1 MKIALI
7 ACPYDLGRERVGMG
21 AGPVRYLEAG
31 VESSLSGKDIKVS
44 VETIDRE
51 GPFKDE
57 FQDEFPAVA
66 NVNARLADRVREA
79 VGRGDFPLVLGGNCD
94 TAIGVVAGL
103 EPSRISVIWFDAHG
117 DFGTPETTPSGYLG
131 SMPLSIVTGHCH
143 EQILKSTGNDTTVPE
158 ENVVMVDVRDAEPEQ
173 RLRLEN
179 SAIQVISS
187 GEIENSLHNAL
198 SDLSS
203 RVDEIYLHIDIDSLD
218 PRYAP
223 GVDFP
228 APDGLSVEDVETA
241 VGMAA
246 RIFHIRAAAFT
257 AYNPDK
263 DEDGKTLQA
272 GTRLIGAVAYAVT
285 GSKEVR
291 HGR

>member
-1 MKIALI
+1 MKTALI
-7 ACPYDLGRERVGMG
+7 ASPYDLGREGEGM
-21 AGPVRYLEAG
+21 ALGPARYLEAG
-31 VESSLSGKDIKVS
+31 VNRSLSKQGFEVE
-44 VETIDRE
+44 VETIERRR
-51 GPFKDE
+51 PFVDE
-57 FQDEFPAVA
+57 LRAVSDINAVVAEHVQDATE
-66 NVNARLADRVREA
+66 
-79 VGRGDFPLVLGGNCD
+79 RGDFPLVLGGNCD
-94 TAIGVVAGL
+94 TAIGVMAGL
-103 EPSRISVIWFDAHG
+103 EPSRVGVIWFDAHG
-117 DFGTPETTPSGYLG
+117 DFGTPETTPGGYLG
-131 SMPLSIVTGHCH
+131 SMPLSIITGHCH
-143 EQILKSTGNDTTVPE
+143 GQILKSTGNDTTVPE
-158 ENVVMVDVRDAEPEQ
+158 KNVVMVDVRNAEPEQ

-179 SAIQVISS
+179 SAIQVIASD
-187 GEIENSLHNAL
+187 EIASSLHNAL

-246 RIFHIRAAAFT
+246 RIFRIRAATLT

-263 DEDGKTLQA
+263 DEDGKTLRA
-272 GTRLIGAVAYAVT
+272 GTRLIGAVAEAAA
-285 GSKEVR
+285 GSKEMR